1 VKLVWVALGGA
12 LGALLRYGLGKG
24 LADWN
29 PHSSFSAGTL
39 LSNLI
44 GCVLMGALVVVIGQ
58 MSQPHKDILTAFVL
72 AGFLGSLT
80 TFSTFILEVFKL
92 SQDASL
98 RIVLGHLGGH
108 LGLGFFGLWLGYNLA
123 VRLVSSTGA

>member
-1 VKLVWVALGGA
+1 MKLVWVALGGA

-24 LADWN
+24 LTDWN

-98 RIVLGHLGGH
+98 RIVLGHLGAH

-123 VRLVSSTGA
+123 VRLVSPTA

>member
-1 VKLVWVALGGA
+1 MKLVWVALGGA
-12 LGALLRYGLGKG
+12 LGALLRYGLGKW
-24 LADWN
+24 LTDWN

-98 RIVLGHLGGH
+98 RIVLGHLGAH

-123 VRLVSSTGA
+123 VRLVSPTA

>member
-1 VKLVWVALGGA
+1 MKLMWVALGGA

-44 GCVLMGALVVVIGQ
+44 HLN
-58 MSQPHKDILTAFVL
+58 
-72 AGFLGSLT
+72 
-80 TFSTFILEVFKL
+80 FKKK
-92 SQDASL
+92 L
-98 RIVLGHLGGH
+98 R
-108 LGLGFFGLWLGYNLA
+108 
-123 VRLVSSTGA
+123 

>member
-1 VKLVWVALGGA
+1 MKLVWVALGGA

-24 LADWN
+24 LTDWN

-72 AGFLGSLT
+72 AGFLGSIT

-98 RIVLGHLGGH
+98 RIVLGHLGAH

-123 VRLVSSTGA
+123 VRLVSPTA

>member
-1 VKLVWVALGGA
+1 MKLMWVALGGA

-44 GCVLMGALVVVIGQ
+44 GCVLMGALVVVIEQ
-58 MSQPHKDILTAFVL
+58 MSQPHKDLLTAFVL

-80 TFSTFILEVFKL
+80 TFSTFILELFKL
-92 SQDASL
+92 TQDGGL
-98 RIVLGHLGGH
+98 RIVLGHLGAH

-123 VRLVSSTGA
+123 VRLVSPTGT